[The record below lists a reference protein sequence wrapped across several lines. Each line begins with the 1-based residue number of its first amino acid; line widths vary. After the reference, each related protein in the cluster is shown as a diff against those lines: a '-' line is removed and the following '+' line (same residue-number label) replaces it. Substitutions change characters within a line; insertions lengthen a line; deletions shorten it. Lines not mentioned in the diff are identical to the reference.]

1 MPNRRRLF
9 VALFLFLAAPF
20 VSADAARAAQSAHWT
35 DGRNRFYSVVSDTAD
50 FAVGIRTPTEN
61 FQVGPFPIEY
71 YPTFVSALAE
81 APRALE
87 LDTLPEN
94 GRAARFGTKTGE
106 RFVTVYAVRTPNRPD
121 VLRISVSA
129 LVATPERSTVRYRN
143 GRDAPSNLREFGS
156 NLAVAVASDVLDGAS
171 VDLGRSVKDAALGG
185 TGTAQVETIP
195 SKTVTHSLTL
205 DVPAWLWPKLME
217 KFEASLEL

>member
-1 MPNRRRLF
+1 MKHRST
-9 VALFLFLAAPF
+9 VKAVCMFLAVTLVFTAP
-20 VSADAARAAQSAHWT
+20 AYAARSAHWT

-50 FAVGIRTPTEN
+50 FAVGIRTPTDS

-71 YPTFVSALAE
+71 YATFVQALAE

-87 LDTLPEN
+87 MDTLPEN
-94 GRAARFGTKTGE
+94 GRAARFGTKNGE

-121 VLRISVSA
+121 VLRIAVSA

-143 GRDAPSNLREFGS
+143 GRRVPDNLREFGS
-156 NLAVAVASDVLDGAS
+156 NLAVSIASDALDGTS
-171 VDLGRSVKDAALGG
+171 IDLGRSVKDAALGG
-185 TGTAQVETIP
+185 TGTAQVETVP

-217 KFEASLEL
+217 KFKASLEP